1 MPATTTQTIRLLDC
15 PACAKAIEVVAT
27 YDVRLNESAD
37 VGATEKV
44 VTATLTMTGARV
56 SHECPPPKPI
66 SFFTE
71 GGNPLARGGIV
82 TTHNPVIRED

>member
-1 MPATTTQTIRLLDC
+1 MLTT
-15 PACAKAIEVVAT
+15 T
-27 YDVRLNESAD
+27 YDVHLGGIEPGVNA
-37 VGATEKV
+37 KV
-44 VTATLTMTGARV
+44 SKATATLTMTGARV